1 MNRKHIPILIIGL
14 FVVGGLLYVLIGG
27 FVRKR
32 SVLVK
37 ETTEYVYYKQYDIYN
52 KDSGVYK
59 YHKPIIY
66 DGKVVRRRM
75 NFVGI
80 PGKGGHYVYRTHI
93 RYNNTEEYIEAG
105 FFYYDKH
112 KEGDDVKVKVTFY
125 PYEKVKTLN

>member
-1 MNRKHIPILIIGL
+1 MNRKHISILIIGL

-27 FVRKR
+27 IVRKR

-37 ETTEYVYYKQYDIYN
+37 ETTEYVYYKQYGIYN

-66 DGKVVRRRM
+66 DGKVVRRRR

-80 PGKGGHYVYRTHI
+80 PGKGGHYEYRTHI
-93 RYNNTEEYIEAG
+93 KYNNTEYIELG
-105 FFYYDKH
+105 FSYYDKH

-125 PYEKVKTLN
+125 PYEKVKMLN

>member
-1 MNRKHIPILIIGL
+1 MNRKHMPILIIGL
-14 FVVGGLLYVLIGG
+14 FVVGGLLYILIGG
-27 FVRKR
+27 IVRKR

-37 ETTEYVYYKQYDIYN
+37 ETTEYVYYKQYSIYN

-66 DGKVVRRRM
+66 DGKVVRRRR

-93 RYNNTEEYIEAG
+93 RYNNTEEYIESG
-105 FFYYDKH
+105 FSYYHEH

-125 PYEKVKTLN
+125 PYKEVKTLN

>member
-27 FVRKR
+27 IVRKR

-52 KDSGVYK
+52 KDSCVYK

-66 DGKVVRRRM
+66 DGKVVRRSM
-75 NFVGI
+75 HFIGI
-80 PGKGGHYVYRTHI
+80 PGKGGHYAYRTYI
-93 RYNNTEEYIEAG
+93 RYNNTEEYIELG
-105 FFYYDKH
+105 FSYYDKH

-125 PYEKVKTLN
+125 PCEKVKTLN